1 MCAGA
6 GTTLVLVER
15 THVRRASGHLCISY
29 RVWVT
34 GVARVRCVPGAR
46 GAGPPARARTSQ
58 NGLNAARRPFLFF
71 CFRSSFKRTPRD
83 RHASTKLKRLPT
95 TSSHFSRGLTPVD
108 RAESRNKDSRPRSTR
123 PLQKAQ
129 RSVRHGRARAPAA
142 TRSSPVPPSY
152 TRLASSS
159 AKKSSEKR
167 ERTDY
172 WHGYTY

>member
-29 RVWVT
+29 RVT
-34 GVARVRCVPGAR
+34 GVEPVSAVSQGAR
-46 GAGPPARARTSQ
+46 AGPPARARTSQ

-83 RHASTKLKRLPT
+83 RHASTKLIRLPT

-159 AKKSSEKR
+159 AKKSRCEKR